1 MSYYFG
7 IEDKVAIEVHSGL
20 GAVADVLGPRVLPP
34 DVSPQNLHLLLVSV
48 IGGEPRVHWRGGNM
62 RGALYCIIFMNMF
75 AKSFKRNAFNN
86 SEKGK

>member
-62 RGALYCIIFMNMF
+62 RGAFYECVCKKFQKKCF
-75 AKSFKRNAFNN
+75 Q
-86 SEKGK
+86 